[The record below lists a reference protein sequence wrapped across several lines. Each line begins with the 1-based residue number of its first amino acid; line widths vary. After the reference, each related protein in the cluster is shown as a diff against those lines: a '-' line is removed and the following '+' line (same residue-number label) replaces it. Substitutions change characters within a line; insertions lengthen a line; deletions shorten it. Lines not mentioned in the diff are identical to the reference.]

1 MLDLNSLKAKVDGLV
16 RSHDLVFDGVFEAFT
31 PWWGGDS
38 SGCVFSPGQGGLV
51 PHYPEPKAII
61 GRTKWAIRTVLG
73 YVPKELGEVGQGPK
87 DTGVASAV
95 KVFVDVVS
103 GGKPY
108 FTEADLPRVSGDKRK
123 YRSELNA
130 MREVGYEMLF
140 EGYRSKEKLER
151 LVDAYR
157 KRRTEFYKLLTIPR
171 FYLRAMG
178 KTGEDPREVI
188 RRALLF
194 QPMRPGFKIRV
205 RVLSRDRRAG
215 RLFATAMM
223 VTLKYLGVGGAANR
237 GFGRF
242 RLLKVDYA
250 AEGIN
255 TEVDIT
261 RDDLYD
267 VFKQLGYEPKVNP
280 RGRDP
285 RFPRFPLPD
294 EVKRVN
300 GPVSA
305 FINGRKYRARDVEGV
320 LAAMGTATL
329 KSTWKSYCNNLLG
342 SGRISAS
349 RGYTRPSTNNLL
361 GSGREY
367 HTWVLGLPR
376 KVGNTGYFVSQ
387 SKGKSRSPESQE
399 EEGGRRQ
406 SYIVLS
412 PTEGLGALLIPFYA
426 DDYPGIEHR
435 DHGKPPQVVTVGRV
449 TPDCEREKA
458 SRLVRDHI
466 ETALDWLQELLE

>member
-1 MLDLNSLKAKVDGLV
+1 MLDLNSLNAKVDGLV

-73 YVPKELGEVGQGPK
+73 YVPRELGEGPQGPK

-103 GGKPY
+103 EGKPY
-108 FTEADLPRVSGDKRK
+108 FTEADLPRVSSDRNE
-123 YRSELNA
+123 YDRNLRA
-130 MREVGYEMLF
+130 MREVGYEILF
-140 EGYRSKEKLER
+140 EGYRSEGKLER

-157 KRRTEFYKLLTIPR
+157 KRTTELYRLLAIPR
-171 FYLRAMG
+171 FYLRALG
-178 KTGEDPREVI
+178 RKKEDPREVMK
-188 RRALLF
+188 RVPCF
-194 QPMRPGFKIRV
+194 QPMRPGFRIRV
-205 RVLSRDRRAG
+205 RVLSRDKRAG
-215 RLFATAMM
+215 RLFATAML
-223 VTLKYLGVGGAANR
+223 VTLKYLGIGGGANR

-242 RLLKVDYA
+242 RLIEASYA

-261 RDDLYD
+261 KDSLYD
-267 VFKQLGYEPKVNP
+267 ESKQLGYEPKVDP

-294 EVKRVN
+294 EVKRVS

-305 FINGRKYRARDVEGV
+305 FINGQKYKAKDVEGV
-320 LAAMGTATL
+320 LAAIGIATL

-342 SGRISAS
+342 SGR
-349 RGYTRPSTNNLL
+349 
-361 GSGREY
+361 EY

-376 KVGNTGYFVSQ
+376 RVGNTGYFVSQ

-406 SYIVLS
+406 SYIVIS

-449 TPDCEREKA
+449 KPDCEREKA